1 MEKVDKYQ
9 MIRDKL
15 KFIFIL
21 WAGLM
26 ITISCTESN
35 SPKDDTEEEKTDFT
49 LKPAVVTETTL
60 TDTDDPAI
68 WIHPT
73 SKDSSLVIGTDKDN
87 ENGGLYVFDLEG
99 KIDTTRTVLGLKRP
113 NNVDIAY
120 GFSLDDHP
128 IDIAVATE
136 RNAHRI
142 RVFSLPDM
150 KAIDNGGIEVFVG
163 KEDREPM
170 GIALYKNT
178 SDNKIY
184 AIVGRKKGPE
194 DKYLEQYLLYD
205 NKEGVVEG
213 ALKREF
219 GKYSGKREI
228 ESIIVDDELGFVY
241 YSDEKAGVRKYYADP
256 DKGDEELA
264 FFGQNDF
271 ERDLEGISIYN
282 VTRSTGYIIVSDQQ
296 ADRFNVYPREG
307 MKDHPHSHPK
317 IVSIALD
324 TKFSDG
330 NAITNISL
338 PGFPYGMFAAMSD
351 DKTFHYYD
359 WQEIAEAYD
368 LEVRQY

>member
-1 MEKVDKYQ
+1 MEKVNKYNT
-9 MIRDKL
+9 IVNKINL
-15 KFIFIL
+15 ICIL
-21 WAGLM
+21 WIAMM
-26 ITISCTESN
+26 ITVSCTKSN
-35 SPKDDTEEEKTDFT
+35 SPKEETEKAKTDFT
-49 LKPAVVTETTL
+49 LKPVVVTDTTL

-99 KIDTTRTVLGLKRP
+99 EIDASRTVLGLKRP
-113 NNVDIAY
+113 NNVDVAY
-120 GFSLDDHP
+120 GFSLDGNS

-150 KAIDNGGIEVFVG
+150 TAIDNGGIEVFVG
-163 KEDREPM
+163 KADREPM
-170 GIALYKNT
+170 GIALYKST
-178 SDNKIY
+178 TDDKFY
-184 AIVGRKKGPE
+184 AIVSRKKGPE

-205 NKEGVVEG
+205 NDDGAVEG
-213 ALKREF
+213 SLKREF

-256 DKGDEELA
+256 ESGDEELA
-264 FFGQNDF
+264 FFGQTDF
-271 ERDLEGISIYN
+271 ARDQEGISIYK
-282 VTRSTGYIIVSDQQ
+282 VTPSTGYIIVSDQQ
-296 ADRFNVYPREG
+296 ADRFNIYPREG
-307 MKDHPHSHPK
+307 VKDDPHSHPK
-317 IVSIALD
+317 IVSIDLD

-330 NAITNISL
+330 NAITNITL
-338 PGFPYGMFAAMSD
+338 PGFPYGMFVAMSD

-368 LEVRQY
+368 LMVRQY